1 MEIGRYYE
9 LEVAREVDFG
19 MYLNSDLG
27 DILLPQKYIAE
38 GTEIGTRIRVFVY
51 KDTEDRLIATT
62 EDALGEVGDI
72 VSLEVVDKT
81 PHGAFMHWGLIKDLF
96 VPKKE
101 QPQLFS
107 IGERHIVRI
116 CLDYKTDRLI
126 GTGKI
131 TGFLKKDKV
140 DLKEGQEVEALI
152 YAQSDLGYKT
162 VVNQKYSG
170 LIYAN
175 EVYDNVT
182 IGDQRKAYVKRVRED
197 GKVDLSLK
205 AAGKQAIDAD
215 MEVILDLLRLN
226 NNKLPYHDKSSPE
239 EIKYF
244 FKLSKKAFK
253 KAVGGLLKKELI
265 KLDEKGI
272 ETV

>member
-9 LEVAREVDFG
+9 LEIIREVDFG
-19 MYLNSDLG
+19 VYLTSDLG
-27 DILLPQKYIAE
+27 DILLPQKYLPE
-38 GTEIGTRIRVFVY
+38 EIKVGDTIKVFVY

-62 EDALGEVGDI
+62 EKALGEVGEI

-101 QPQLFS
+101 QPQSFNV
-107 IGERHIVRI
+107 GERHVVRI
-116 CLDYKTDRLI
+116 CLDHKTDRLI

-131 TGFLKKDKV
+131 NAFLKKDIEGLSAGDEV
-140 DLKEGQEVEALI
+140 DILI
-152 YAQSDLGYKT
+152 YGESDLGYKA
-162 VVNQKYSG
+162 VINQSYGG

-175 EVYDNVT
+175 EVYDN
-182 IGDQRKAYVKRVRED
+182 ISLGDQRKAYVKQVRED
-197 GKVDLSLK
+197 GKIDLSLK
-205 AAGKQAIDAD
+205 AGGKASIDAD
-215 MEVILDLLRLN
+215 MERVLELLKLN
-226 NNKLPYHDKSSPE
+226 NGKLPYHDKSSPE

-253 KAVGGLLKKELI
+253 KAVGGLLKQQLI
-265 KLDEKGI
+265 KLNDKGI
-272 ETV
+272 EAV

>member
-1 MEIGRYYE
+1 
-9 LEVAREVDFG
+9 
-19 MYLNSDLG
+19 
-27 DILLPQKYIAE
+27 
-38 GTEIGTRIRVFVY
+38 
-51 KDTEDRLIATT
+51 
-62 EDALGEVGDI
+62 
-72 VSLEVVDKT
+72 
-81 PHGAFMHWGLIKDLF
+81 
-96 VPKKE
+96 
-101 QPQLFS
+101 
-107 IGERHIVRI
+107 
-116 CLDYKTDRLI
+116 
-126 GTGKI
+126 
-131 TGFLKKDKV
+131 
-140 DLKEGQEVEALI
+140 
-152 YAQSDLGYKT
+152 
-162 VVNQKYSG
+162 
-170 LIYAN
+170 
-175 EVYDNVT
+175 VYDNVT

-226 NNKLPYHDKSSPE
+226 NNKLPYHNKSSPE

>member
-19 MYLNSDLG
+19 MYLSSELG
-27 DILLPQKYIAE
+27 DILLPQKYIPE
-38 GTEIGTRIRVFVY
+38 GTVVGNKIKVFVY

-62 EDALGEVGDI
+62 ETALGEVGDI

-101 QPQLFS
+101 QPQSFNV
-107 IGERHIVRI
+107 GERHIVRI

-131 TGFLKKDKV
+131 NGFLKKD
-140 DLKEGQEVEALI
+140 DIELKEGEQVEALI
-152 YAQSDLGYKT
+152 YGQSELGYKA

-175 EVYDNVT
+175 EVYDNLSL
-182 IGDQRKAYVKRVRED
+182 GDQRVAFVKQIRDD
-197 GKVDLSLK
+197 GKIDLSIK
-205 AAGKQAIDAD
+205 ATGKVAIDSD
-215 MEVILDLLRLN
+215 MEHILELLTLN
-226 NNKLPYHDKSSPE
+226 NGKLPYHDKSSPE

-253 KAVGGLLKKELI
+253 KAVGGLLRKRLI
-265 KLDEKGI
+265 TLDDTGI
-272 ETV
+272 KTV

>member
-38 GTEIGTRIRVFVY
+38 GTEIGTQIRVFVY

-101 QPQLFS
+101 QPQLFN